1 MDTVEVTM
9 GAAVVIGE
17 TEVGIDDDDDDDDV
31 TADTGRV
38 VTDTAM
44 REVLITV
51 LWAGQFTTVGPQ
63 LVTVMDLVE

>member
-1 MDTVEVTM
+1 M

-17 TEVGIDDDDDDDDV
+17 TEVGIDDDDV

>member
-1 MDTVEVTM
+1 M

-17 TEVGIDDDDDDDDV
+17 TEVGIDDDDV
-31 TADTGRV
+31 TADTGHV

-63 LVTVMDLVE
+63 LVTVIDVVE